1 LLLKLIQIQYN
12 EINNI
17 VIYLS
22 PELESAIF
30 CKNELIIINNLSQ
43 RELIII
49 KNYEEVIVKKLIRHI
64 TVNED

>member
-1 LLLKLIQIQYN
+1 MLLKLIQIQYN